1 MDNIKVLDFSSF
13 LNESG
18 FLNEAERRGKREKI
32 KVVLLT
38 GNAESNKTGDS
49 FVKECKKM
57 GFQCYVIDVNESILT
72 IGKEE
77 KDFIEYGD
85 KKFEISTH
93 DTVFIPRRGVISNS
107 YTKKIMLQLQKG
119 GYFTLNSLE
128 SMDICEN
135 KYVTAQVMEEYNLPV
150 PRYSLVQDENYLDK
164 ALVEVGGKFPIIMK
178 LLSGT
183 QGIGVS
189 IVDSYASYKSVYQTI
204 RKLNSS
210 SEILVQEKID
220 SNFDLRIQVIVKNL
234 GEVNYKENP
243 ENFIVLGAMK
253 RKAIKKDF
261 RTNYSLGGE
270 VEKYNLP
277 EKLKE
282 IACNAAAAVG
292 CHWCGVDLM
301 IDSKT
306 KKPYILEV
314 NSSPGTEGISKALG
328 VPIVSEVLKYV
339 SDKNNW
345 ILPEYSI
352 GYLES
357 VRIPGIG
364 EMVAKFDTGNG
375 SSACSMHVDKIEVK
389 NGKIHWEIKG
399 RKFSNPIVHESKTR
413 TGKVVDERPIME
425 LDIEFNGR
433 IYDKVRVSPVDRTEF
448 SAPFLVNRI
457 FMKRIGVKIDPD
469 REFLV
474 TQDINGFEKNRTKL
488 GYGKA
493 KGDPYSGIKFE

>member
-1 MDNIKVLDFSSF
+1 MENNKVLSFSS
-13 LNESG
+13 
-18 FLNEAERRGKREKI
+18 FLNEAERRTKKEKI
-32 KVVLLT
+32 KVVILT
-38 GNAESNKTGDS
+38 GNAESNKTAES
-49 FVKECKKM
+49 FVKECKKK
-57 GFQCYVIDVNESILT
+57 GFPCYIVDVNESSLT

-77 KDFIEYGD
+77 GDFIEYGD
-85 KKFEISTH
+85 KKFEISKH
-93 DTVFIPRRGVISNS
+93 DTVFIPRRGVINNS

-150 PRYSLVQDENYLDK
+150 PRYSLVQDENHLDR
-164 ALVEVGGKFPIIMK
+164 ALEEVGGKFPVIMK

-204 RKLNSS
+204 RKLNPS
-210 SEILVQEKID
+210 SEILIQEKID

-234 GEVNYKENP
+234 GKISYKENP
-243 ENFIVLGAMK
+243 DNFIILGAMK

-270 VEKYNLP
+270 VENYSLP

-301 IDSKT
+301 IDSRT

-328 VPIVSEVLKYV
+328 VPIVSELLNYI
-339 SDKNNW
+339 SDKDNW
-345 ILPEYSI
+345 VLPEYSI
-352 GYLES
+352 GYLETIG
-357 VRIPGIG
+357 IPGIG

-375 SSACSMHVDKIEVK
+375 SPACSFHVDKMEAKGK
-389 NGKIHWEIKG
+389 NIVCKIGPKELK
-399 RKFSNPIVHESKTR
+399 SPIVDSIKVR
-413 TGKVVDERPIME
+413 TGKVVTERYIIE
-425 LDIEFNGR
+425 IDIEFNGR
-433 IYDKVRVSPVDRTEF
+433 IYRKIKVSPVDRTDF
-448 SAPFLVNRI
+448 STPFLVNREL
-457 FMKRIGVKIDPD
+457 MQKLGVSIDPD
-469 REFLV
+469 KTFTITSKLSGYQEKQ
-474 TQDINGFEKNRTKL
+474 TKGKSNGGIRFER
-488 GYGKA
+488 
-493 KGDPYSGIKFE
+493 